1 MSVTASLLER
11 GAPESTGGGDGA
23 CDEVQAVQAERS
35 AEMHLQCATGV
46 DAGALEEP
54 MDMEYEWRRR
64 CSEVGA
70 EYLPPSKSEIA
81 YSSNGQTKRARSMAT
96 GRYKAMKA
104 RIAAAVARKAK
115 IAGAEQR
122 AVEERRTADER
133 DAAMKLKRAAERAAA
148 EEASIRRATVRPRA
162 SNKQ

>member
-1 MSVTASLLER
+1 MSVAASLLER

-54 MDMEYEWRRR
+54 SDVEYEWRRR